1 MAWSRLLLAAV
12 ILGVPVMLLHMSA
25 MYSASVHLF
34 VMKPAACSGGVTA
47 GQMIMVLLNV
57 PLQFGVGYRFYRSAL
72 LGNTEE
78 STTHTSLL
86 YYTKLYY
93 TILYYTILYYTVFP
107 YPHCVLQYHNA
118 LYYVLCDKVFYT
130 DNIMYYTVVYCTMPY
145 YDCTALYCIVVWS
158 ITLPYSAVSYSSLSL
173 PFFGTFFCF
182 CYLSLNSYTIVSFS
196 SLLFLF
202 SSLLLFSF
210 SHLSSSPL
218 ISLSSLLLA
227 SLSLLFSPPFLS
239 PRHSF

>member
-78 STTHTSLL
+78 STTHSSLL
-86 YYTKLYY
+86 YYTK
-93 TILYYTILYYTVFP
+93 LYYTVFP

-173 PFFGTFFCF
+173 PF
-182 CYLSLNSYTIVSFS
+182 LVPFS
-196 SLLFLF
+196 VFVTC
-202 SSLLLFSF
+202 
-210 SHLSSSPL
+210 
-218 ISLSSLLLA
+218 
-227 SLSLLFSPPFLS
+227 
-239 PRHSF
+239 R